1 MITQIKE
8 MKINNKMITA
18 IIMIIMMII
27 MIMII
32 IIIMIIMK
40 LKIILTSQL
49 MIKIN
54 NKIYKWI
61 KNKLKHINKVS
72 TIKMKVFKIKMM
84 NK

>member
-27 MIMII
+27 MIMI